1 MADVGVVKY
10 KVELDDSD
18 VGKQAD
24 KTESTL
30 KSKFGNAA
38 KSVGK
43 AATAALAAGTAA
55 VAGLT
60 TAIVDGTKE
69 TASYGDNIDKLS
81 QKIGISAQAFQEW
94 DYIFSQN
101 GADISILE
109 TGMKTLSSAVAD
121 AGNGTKSAQEKFQQL
136 GLSFEELGKMSQ
148 EDMFG
153 AVIEQLQT
161 MPEGAERTAL
171 AADLLGKS
179 AMELGPLLN
188 QSATETENLREQA
201 YELGM
206 VMSDEAVKASAG
218 FTDSL
223 DNLQR
228 AFRGAKGAAMDD
240 LLPAMTE
247 ITNGLADLVAGNE
260 GASEAIQSGFDSMA
274 ESLTSALPNIIS
286 IFESLVQSI
295 LTVGPKIIETLGDSL
310 VNSIPTLIPK
320 VGEIIMK
327 LVEMLIKKAPDL
339 IKCGLQMITQL
350 AMGLAQALPDLIP
363 AAIDAVLTFIET
375 LLDNLDLLIDTAMQL
390 MMGLAEGLINA
401 IPKLLEKAPIIIE
414 KLISSLLGNIPK
426 LIECAIKLVIGLA
439 GGLIKA
445 IPQLILAIPQIIAAI
460 VKGLIEGIVQIAE
473 VGWDLVKGLWE
484 GIKKGW
490 TWLTDKVTELA
501 KGLIKGVKN
510 FFGISSPSKLFRD
523 EVGKWIPEGMAI
535 GIEENTDAVTDS
547 VNNLVDN
554 TMETV
559 NKSMG
564 IDYNLP
570 DIAGYAAD
578 LSAMITAS
586 SSTEIIVPL
595 TVDGR
600 EIARASAWYMNEQL
614 AWEAR

>member
-535 GIEENTDAVTDS
+535 GIEENTDSVTDS